1 MSPYG
6 QSALVWTCK
15 DQYWLVW
22 LIMVFKDVVGWFLM
36 SVPVCGPVLVHFTLS
51 RVKNREWVKNREFLA
66 FYSTRF
72 EMILITAFLGWP
84 PPSPPLPLP
93 LPHHSLSPSPSPTS
107 PSTPT
112 LPTYGCSANVSST
125 GEKNCTRCTMQEG
138 TFLWS
143 PPRAMPLAPTASVTS
158 NLLV

>member
-36 SVPVCGPVLVHFTLS
+36 SVPVCGPVLVHFTLP

-66 FYSTRF
+66 FYSARF
-72 EMILITAFLGWP
+72 EMILITAFLGWL
-84 PPSPPLPLP
+84 PPSPPLPLSLS
-93 LPHHSLSPSPSPTS
+93 LPHLSLYPYPTRPMAAAQMWAVLERRTAHAVLCRKGPLCDHHQELCHWHLQRHSPQ
-107 PSTPT
+107 
-112 LPTYGCSANVSST
+112 TY
-125 GEKNCTRCTMQEG
+125 
-138 TFLWS
+138 
-143 PPRAMPLAPTASVTS
+143 
-158 NLLV
+158 